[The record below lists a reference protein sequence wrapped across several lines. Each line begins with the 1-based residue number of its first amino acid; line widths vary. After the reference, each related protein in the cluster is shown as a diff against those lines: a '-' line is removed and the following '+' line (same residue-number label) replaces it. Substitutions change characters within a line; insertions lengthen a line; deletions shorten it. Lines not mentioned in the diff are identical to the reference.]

1 LLLNCL
7 AGSYYKTESG
17 PTMGYGSAHDFQ
29 LVVES
34 LVSHDKTTAECLLRG
49 IVQTSTKNVRASV
62 PLRRKLAIYKRD
74 SYTCRYCDTKTI
86 VLPVFELIA
95 KLLPETNFLYNDFW
109 KAGCTDLAISNI
121 STCCDHVVPASPGG
135 SNEPSNLVTACAT
148 CNYVLKGSSTDWEY
162 WEQKKRPIV
171 PSSWDGLT
179 GHFAALVTLA
189 GQENVKN
196 FRDWSEAIRTPECI
210 TSIST

>member
-1 LLLNCL
+1 
-7 AGSYYKTESG
+7 
-17 PTMGYGSAHDFQ
+17 MGYGSAHDFQ

-74 SYTCRYCDTKTI
+74 SYTCRYCDTRTI

-95 KLLPETNFLYNDFW
+95 RLLPETSFLYNDFW
-109 KAGCTDLAISNI
+109 KAGFTDLAISNI
-121 STCCDHVVPASPGG
+121 STCCDHVVPASSGG

-148 CNYVLKGSSTDWEY
+148 CTYVLKGSSTDWE
-162 WEQKKRPIV
+162 QKKRPILR
-171 PSSWDGLT
+171 SSWDGLT
-179 GHFAALVTLA
+179 GHFDTLVALA
-189 GQENVKN
+189 GQENVKR
-196 FRDWSEAIRTPECI
+196 FRDWSEAIKTAECI
-210 TSIST
+210 TATNT